1 MMPPARCSSQLPIMP
16 ARRPTPTVLC
26 LPPAC
31 ATGLPYQPA
40 SLRSRSPVQN
50 NTPGARPPAK
60 RGRPKNTKPH
70 AIPRL
75 PRSNSNIPPARLRE
89 IKADQAIKL
98 NNAAS
103 ARWRAKQTASRQRN
117 QALLPALQAKH
128 SELIESEEDAPVTA
142 YYLWLLFLL
151 TFCFDFA
158 KFPHCI
164 WRNFLE
170 NNLVRNRLGTGAEPA
185 VITQEF
191 LDFRPK
197 YYFYVGFYEF
207 LNMVLV
213 VHPLEQPVQRDVH
226 PRRLLR
232 PHRPRIKSSPAELFQ
247 AIVAAR
253 FVVIVGSRF
262 AAH

>member
-1 MMPPARCSSQLPIMP
+1 MMPPARSSSQLLTMP

-117 QALLPALQAKH
+117 QALLAALQARH
-128 SELIESEEDAPVTA
+128 SGLIERERGELAKSTQ
-142 YYLWLLFLL
+142 LRKFLL
-151 TFCFDFA
+151 DRLDLNCTFCKQALLLQGSALPMVVVKMEEPDTEL
-158 KFPHCI
+158 KFEAHLPAPGDAHGAPY
-164 WRNFLE
+164 
-170 NNLVRNRLGTGAEPA
+170 LVGTAP
-185 VITQEF
+185 
-191 LDFRPK
+191 P
-197 YYFYVGFYEF
+197 
-207 LNMVLV
+207 
-213 VHPLEQPVQRDVH
+213 
-226 PRRLLR
+226 
-232 PHRPRIKSSPAELFQ
+232 FQ
-247 AIVAAR
+247 A
-253 FVVIVGSRF
+253 
-262 AAH
+262 